1 MEQITKVSSVYDR
14 RLLTVEGKTLD
25 EWDKMTK
32 EEREQTKSY
41 KTLFDSL
48 KEVNESEI
56 AELEAELEDPDRV
69 EGEKQVHKREN
80 GSTWTSWE
88 PWRCK
93 GQSRERLADVKAR
106 NYEEETHSRLEQKIA
121 ELLKQS
127 DDGHFYTITEPA
139 RYKRGFALME
149 ENDWE
154 YIYLR
159 YYGGHDSG
167 GIEEAE
173 LQCKGEDAF
182 SLTPAWQLDEI
193 VKQCPRILTWTTDT
207 LFMTERGEGTE
218 LSRTHSCEVDTF
230 FVKKGK
236 PKYGGNLY
244 WHNPVETLQTVVDN
258 PISDAID
265 NEFYSWAGDWSAD
278 GTLVWDLRKE
288 VNGEEN
294 PDYGKQPSLEYE
306 ISEYVQKTESIENS
320 V

>member
-69 EGEKQVHKREN
+69 EGKEKVHKRQD

-88 PWRCK
+88 PWNCK
-93 GQSRERLADVKAR
+93 GQSRERLANVKAR
-106 NYEEETHSRLEQKIA
+106 NYEEETHSRLEKKIQ
-121 ELLKQS
+121 ELLEQS

-182 SLTPAWQLDEI
+182 SLTPAWELDEI
-193 VKQCPRILTWTTDT
+193 VKQCPRILTWTTD
-207 LFMTERGEGTE
+207 LE
-218 LSRTHSCEVDTF
+218 LLTPRNPPAACEVDTF
-230 FVKKGK
+230 FIKKIK
-236 PKYGGNLY
+236 PTYGGGPY
-244 WHNPVETLQTVVDN
+244 WHSPVSTLQTVVDN

-288 VNGEEN
+288 IDGEEN
-294 PDYGKQPSLEYE
+294 PDYGKQPSLNYE
-306 ISEYVQKTESIENS
+306 ISEYVSKTESIENS